1 MDGFKFKL
9 RGRVLEAPEE
19 LYRVSGAKLDAVRLT
34 VQVNLPAFE
43 GGKPTRMNVEVEA
56 WGRARAAAAPLRVGQ
71 EVCIFGNVV
80 RRRLLTDRGD
90 YATRKDGSAIW
101 LTDFRAQ
108 EVLLPAAAPAE
119 LQRSVSAPAELRRD
133 RCKPATPAP
142 PVEPESAAEAEE
154 REDIP
159 F

>member
-108 EVLLPAAAPAE
+108 EVMLPAFAPAE
-119 LQRSVSAPAELRRD
+119 LQRSGSAPAELRRD
-133 RCKPATPAP
+133 RCKPAPIADASA
-142 PVEPESAAEAEE
+142 VEPVQMSLEE
-154 REDIP
+154 E
-159 F
+159 FGF